1 MAPVKR
7 AGGADKRPP
16 LWSRLIAAG
25 VLGLVGIALLG
36 GGAWLISLGGSAY
49 YAIAG
54 TACLVT
60 AALIWRGDHRALL
73 VYAALLAG
81 TAVWAVWEVGLTFW
95 QLVPRLAG
103 PLVIGSILALP
114 LVQRFLVQKGPTI
127 ARLLPALATGAAVA
141 VMAFAFFQVRAYDV
155 APGAGRIAAAVTDD
169 GPTDWTAYGS
179 NAAGLRHSGADQ
191 ITPAN
196 VASLE
201 PAWSFETGDTS
212 AKRPE
217 IGAPISFMATPL
229 MVDDTVFLCSPTGK
243 VFALDADTGKAI
255 WTRDPQTDVGNA
267 QMLNC
272 RGVSYHADD
281 AASGICAARI
291 ISMTVDGRLL
301 ASDAKTGAPCPDFGK
316 NGSIDLT
323 QGLGSVDPLRTYTSS
338 PPAIVGDTAILGSYV
353 RDNYTNDDPSGVVRA
368 FDVKSGKMLWGW
380 DSGRPDDAPQPG
392 AGEQWTR
399 ASPNAWSVFSADP
412 ELGLVYLPTGNATPD
427 HVGTHRTPELE
438 RYASSIVALDVAT
451 GKVRWSFQTVHH
463 DIWDYDVPAQPV
475 LFDYPSA
482 KGPVPALAAPTKQGE
497 IFILDRRTGKP
508 LVEVE
513 ERPVPQGRLPGER
526 YSPTQPFNKDFA
538 SFAPADLT
546 EASMWGATPLDQ
558 LYCRI
563 RFKSLDYQG
572 LYTPPSER
580 GMIEYPG
587 TFGTLNWGS
596 VSIDTARGLMIVNS
610 AAIPQEVLLF
620 PRNSDADTPE
630 EATSSHAPGYLPQ
643 IGTNYGVSLWPMLS
657 PLGIPCTA
665 PPWGH
670 LSAVDL
676 KTGKLAWKRTIGTS
690 EDVAPF
696 GIRIPGAFNLGGS
709 VTTASGLTF
718 IGATID
724 DYLRAFDTETGKE
737 LWKGRLPAG
746 GQATPITYRSEKTGR
761 QYVVIAAGGHM
772 YMGTTPG
779 DHVVAFA
786 LPKGDD

>member
-1 MAPVKR
+1 MAIGES
-7 AGGADKRPP
+7 AGGTGRRPP
-16 LWSRLIAAG
+16 LWARLLAAAFLG
-25 VLGLVGIALLG
+25 VVGIALLG

-49 YAIAG
+49 YALAG
-54 TACLVT
+54 AACL
-60 AALIWRGDHRALL
+60 AAGVLLLRGDRRALPI
-73 VYAALLAG
+73 YAALLVG
-81 TAVWAVWEVGLTFW
+81 TLVWAVWEVGLTFW
-95 QLVPRLAG
+95 QLVPRVAG
-103 PLVIGSILALP
+103 PLVIGVILALP
-114 LVQRFLVQKGPTI
+114 FVQRALVVRRSRTS
-127 ARLLPALATGAAVA
+127 ALLPAIAAGASAVVMAVA
-141 VMAFAFFQVRAYDV
+141 FLQLQPYDV
-155 APGAGRIAAAVTDD
+155 APNGNRVAAAVAED

-196 VASLE
+196 VANLQS
-201 PAWSFETGDTS
+201 AWTFRTGDTAES
-212 AKRPE
+212 RPD
-217 IGAPISFMATPL
+217 IGVPMSFMATPL
-229 MVDDTVFLCSPTGK
+229 MVDDTVYFCSPTGK
-243 VFALDADTGKAI
+243 VFALDADTGKPV
-255 WTRDPQTDVGNA
+255 WTRDPRADIGNA

-272 RGVSYHADD
+272 RGVSYHAD
-281 AASGICAARI
+281 AQGAGLCSARI
-291 ISMTVDGRLL
+291 LSMTVDGRLL
-301 ASDAKTGAPCPDFGK
+301 ASDARTGKPCPDFGK
-316 NGSIDLT
+316 DGSIDLT
-323 QGLGSVDPLRTYTSS
+323 QGLGSIDPLRSYTSS
-338 PPAIVGDTAILGSYV
+338 PPAIIGDVAVLGSYV
-353 RDNYTNDDPSGVVRA
+353 RDNFDKDDPSGVVRA
-368 FDVKSGKMLWGW
+368 FDVKSGRMLWGW
-380 DSGRPDDAPQPG
+380 DSGRPDDALQPA
-392 AGEQWTR
+392 AGEEWTR
-399 ASPNAWSVFSADP
+399 GSPNAWSVFSADP

-427 HVGTHRTPELE
+427 HVGTHRSPGLE

-475 LFDYPSA
+475 LFDYPSSD
-482 KGPVPALAAPTKQGE
+482 GPVPALAAPTKQGE

-508 LVEVE
+508 LIEVE
-513 ERPVPQGRLPGER
+513 ERSVPQGNLPGER

-538 SFAPADLT
+538 SFAPPKLT

-563 RFKSLDYQG
+563 RFRSLDYKG

-580 GMIEYPG
+580 GMVQYPG

-620 PRNSDADTPE
+620 PRDGDAETPE

-643 IGTNYGVSLWPMLS
+643 IGTDYGVSLWPMLS

-676 KTGKLAWKRTIGTS
+676 KTGKLAWQRTIGTS
-690 EDVAPF
+690 EDVAPL

-709 VTTASGLTF
+709 VTTKTGLTF

-724 DYLRAFDTETGKE
+724 DYLRAFDTETGAE

-746 GQATPITYRSEKTGR
+746 GQATPITYRSAKTGR

-772 YMGTTPG
+772 YMGSTPG

-786 LPKGDD
+786 LP

>member
-1 MAPVKR
+1 MAKAESV
-7 AGGADKRPP
+7 GGAERRPP
-16 LWSRLIAAG
+16 LWSRLLAA
-25 VLGLVGIALLG
+25 VFLGLVGLALLG

-54 TACLVT
+54 AACLASAFLV
-60 AALIWRGDHRALL
+60 WRGDHRALP

-81 TAVWAVWEVGLTFW
+81 TLVWAVWEVGLTFW

-103 PLVIGSILALP
+103 PVVIGVVLALP
-114 LVQRFLVQKGPTI
+114 FVQRMLVRKGPI
-127 ARLLPALATGAAVA
+127 MARLLPALAIGAAVA
-141 VMAFAFFQVRAYDV
+141 VMSVAFFQVRTYDV
-155 APGAGRIAAAVTDD
+155 SPGASRVAAAVSDD

-179 NAAGLRHSGADQ
+179 NAAGLRHSGANQ

-201 PAWSFETGDTS
+201 PAWSFETGDTN

-217 IGAPISFMATPL
+217 IAPPISFMATPL

-243 VFALDADTGKAI
+243 VFALDADTGKPV
-255 WTRDPQTDVGNA
+255 WTRDPRAEIGNA

-272 RGVSYHADD
+272 RGVSYHAD
-281 AASGICAARI
+281 AKKAGLCSARI
-291 ISMTVDGRLL
+291 LSMTVDGRLL
-301 ASDAKTGAPCPDFGK
+301 ASDARTGKPCPDFGK
-316 NGSIDLT
+316 DGSIDLT
-323 QGLGSVDPLRTYTSS
+323 QGLGSIDPLRSYTSS
-338 PPAIVGDTAILGSYV
+338 PPAIIGNVAVLGSYV
-353 RDNYTNDDPSGVVRA
+353 RDNFDKDDPSGVVRA
-368 FDVKSGKMLWGW
+368 FDVKSGRMLWGW
-380 DSGRPDDAPQPG
+380 DSGRPDDAPQPA
-392 AGEQWTR
+392 AGEEWTR
-399 ASPNAWSVFSADP
+399 GSPNAWSVFSADP
-412 ELGLVYLPTGNATPD
+412 DLGLVYLPTGNATPD
-427 HVGTHRTPELE
+427 HVGTHRSPDLE

-475 LFDYPSA
+475 LFDHPSA
-482 KGPVPALAAPTKQGE
+482 NGPVPALAAPTKQGE

-508 LVEVE
+508 LVPVE
-513 ERPVPQGRLPGER
+513 ERAVPQGKLPGER
-526 YSPTQPFNKDFA
+526 YSPTQPFNRNFA
-538 SFAPADLT
+538 SFAPPELT

-563 RFKSLDYQG
+563 RFRSLDYEG

-580 GMIEYPG
+580 GTIQYPG

-596 VSIDTARGLMIVNS
+596 VSIDTARELMIVNS

-620 PRNSDADTPE
+620 PRDSDADTPE

-676 KTGKLAWKRTIGTS
+676 KTDKLAWKRTIGTS
-690 EDVAPF
+690 EDVAPL
-696 GIRIPGAFNLGGS
+696 GIKIPGAFNLGGS

-724 DYLRAFDTETGKE
+724 DYLRAFDTETGEE

-746 GQATPITYRSEKTGR
+746 GQATPITYRSKKTGR

-786 LPKGDD
+786 LPEGDD